1 MKRIVKNKRNLF
13 EIYYIFTNNT
23 PYIYLNFQEEQY
35 KSYVQK
41 SNLTVHTCSNINLPR
56 KKNINKMKEIVLVPL
71 KKEHIDGPC
80 TDIRDINT
88 STL

>member
-23 PYIYLNFQEEQY
+23 PYIYTFQEEQY

-41 SNLTVHTCSNINLPR
+41 SNLTVHSNINLPR
-56 KKNINKMKEIVLVPL
+56 KKNKNKMKEIVLVPL

-88 STL
+88 SNL